1 MNGMTSIEKKLI
13 DFIVNK
19 RHVLF
24 LLLIVL
30 VGAVIRL
37 AGRNY
42 MSPDML
48 YCLIPWFDQ
57 IRDAGGLPA
66 LSAQVGDYGLLYQT
80 IISFMTYLDISPA
93 YQYKMLSVTFDV
105 ALAVMVAVIYR
116 DIMLNG
122 ISGKGLNHT
131 KDQGYN
137 RRVLFQ
143 SCVVGAV
150 VWLLP
155 TVIVNSAYW
164 GQCDSMYTFFCLA
177 TLYWLRKDKFVTAFI
192 FLGLAF
198 SCKLQTIFFLP
209 FIGTYYLVSR
219 RFSVLNVLI
228 SVAVLWLSGALA
240 FAYGRSLLEPYTIYQ
255 NQTLDY
261 NEMFLNFSS
270 AWVIVGNDY
279 DALEPFAIL
288 FTLFAVLAGA
298 FVCMRNKRFFD
309 AREDY
314 YAIAAWFVWT
324 MVLFLPSMHDRY
336 AYSLDIMLFVIGFI
350 QRRYLKYAILSM
362 LISFYHY
369 GHYLIDERY
378 QEPIVLAAVY
388 LLAYV
393 HFSFTLY
400 KRLKGRESLAVG
412 Q

>member
-1 MNGMTSIEKKLI
+1 MTSIERKLI
-13 DFIVNK
+13 DFIVNR
-19 RHVLF
+19 RHLLF
-24 LLLIVL
+24 LLFLVL

-57 IRDAGGLPA
+57 IRDSGGLSA

-80 IISFMTYLDISPA
+80 IISFMTYIDISPA

-105 ALAVMVAVIYR
+105 AMAVMVAVIFR

-122 ISGKGLNHT
+122 VSGKGNDCGT
-131 KDQGYN
+131 DNAYR
-137 RRVLFQ
+137 RRVLYR
-143 SCVVGAV
+143 SCLVAAV

-177 TLYWLRKDKFVTAFI
+177 TLYWLRKDKFILAFV

-198 SCKLQTIFFLP
+198 SCKLQTIFFVP
-209 FIGTYYLVSR
+209 FIGTYYLVSK

-228 SVAVLWLSGALA
+228 SVAVLWLSGTLA
-240 FAYGRSLLEPYTIYQ
+240 FAYGRSLLEPWTIYQ

-270 AWVIVGNDY
+270 FWVILGNDY
-279 DALEPFAIL
+279 KALESFAVL
-288 FTLFAVLAGA
+288 LTLFAVLAGA
-298 FVCMRNKRFFD
+298 FVCMNNKRFLD
-309 AREDY
+309 AKEDY

-336 AYSLDIMLFVIGFI
+336 AYALDILLVLMGLIH
-350 QRRYLKYAILSM
+350 RRYLKYALLSV

-369 GHYLIDERY
+369 GFYLVEDRY
-378 QEPIVLAAVY
+378 GESIVLAAVY
-388 LLAYV
+388 VLAYL
-393 HFSFTLY
+393 HFSMTLY
-400 KRLKGRESLAVG
+400 KQLKGRQQPVG
-412 Q
+412 E

>member
-1 MNGMTSIEKKLI
+1 MFNG
-13 DFIVNK
+13 V
-19 RHVLF
+19 
-24 LLLIVL
+24 
-30 VGAVIRL
+30 
-37 AGRNY
+37 
-42 MSPDML
+42 
-48 YCLIPWFDQ
+48 
-57 IRDAGGLPA
+57 
-66 LSAQVGDYGLLYQT
+66 
-80 IISFMTYLDISPA
+80 
-93 YQYKMLSVTFDV
+93 
-105 ALAVMVAVIYR
+105 
-116 DIMLNG
+116 
-122 ISGKGLNHT
+122 SGKGHDLT

-177 TLYWLRKDKFVTAFI
+177 TLYWLRKDKFVAAFV

-198 SCKLQTIFFLP
+198 SCKLQTVFFLP
-209 FIGTYYLVSR
+209 FIGTYYLVSK
-219 RFSVLNVLI
+219 RFTVLNVLI

-298 FVCMRNKRFFD
+298 FVCMRNKRFLD

>member
-1 MNGMTSIEKKLI
+1 MTSIERKLI
-13 DFIVNK
+13 DFIVNR
-19 RHVLF
+19 RHLLF
-24 LLLIVL
+24 LLFLVL

-57 IRDAGGLPA
+57 IRDSGGLSA

-80 IISFMTYLDISPA
+80 IISFMTYIDISPA

-105 ALAVMVAVIYR
+105 AMAVMVAVIYR

-122 ISGKGLNHT
+122 VSGKGN
-131 KDQGYN
+131 DCSADN
-137 RRVLFQ
+137 ACCRRVLYR
-143 SCVVGAV
+143 SCLVGAV

-177 TLYWLRKDKFVTAFI
+177 TLYWLRKDKFIWAFV

-198 SCKLQTIFFLP
+198 SCKLQAIFFLP
-209 FIGTYYLVSR
+209 FIGTYYLVSK
-219 RFSVLNVLI
+219 RFSVFNVLI

-240 FAYGRSLLEPYTIYQ
+240 FAYGRNLLEPWTIYQ

-270 AWVIVGNDY
+270 FWVILGNDY
-279 DALEPFAIL
+279 NALEGFAIL
-288 FTLFAVLAGA
+288 LTLFAVLAGA
-298 FVCMRNKRFFD
+298 FVCMNNKRFFD
-309 AREDY
+309 AKEGY

-336 AYSLDIMLFVIGFI
+336 AYALDMMLVLMGLIH
-350 QRRYLKYAILSM
+350 RRYLKYALLSV

-369 GHYLIDERY
+369 GFYLVDERY
-378 QEPIVLAAVY
+378 GESIVLAAVY
-388 LLAYV
+388 VLAYL
-393 HFSFTLY
+393 HFSMTLY
-400 KRLKGRESLAVG
+400 KQLKGRQPVG
-412 Q
+412 E